1 MLLANVVGGVVILQ
15 LFALLKAPKTTHL
28 IELLT
33 LHFIIFHVS
42 LFFLVIILQ
51 FLFDFAQ

>member
-1 MLLANVVGGVVILQ
+1 LFANVVGGVVILQ

-33 LHFIIFHVS
+33 LHFIVFHVS
-42 LFFLVIILQ
+42 LLFLVIVLQ
-51 FLFDFAQ
+51 LLFDLA